1 MEGETMKKVLSIF
14 LAVVILISGVVF
26 ASAKSDTTLQFDE
39 NGHFKI
45 LVLAD
50 IQSGFPVGEALKAY
64 IAEAIDASDPDL
76 VVFLGD
82 NIMSADD
89 GTVESYWKGY
99 DEVFPILESKGVP
112 FTFVFGNHDDE
123 SAPTVTKEEMLEKYQ
138 SYDGCLA
145 YDADP
150 SLHGCATHN
159 LPILSSDGNK
169 VVYNLWFF
177 DSGDYVNNEDG
188 SRKGYDCVR
197 ADQIAWY
204 EAESAKLKAANGG
217 EVVPSLAFEHII
229 PQEAT
234 QAVMFSLPFQLGDLT
249 RNFSDGTSA
258 TYLPNYFAFDGILS
272 EAPCPSP
279 DNEGQWD
286 AFVETGDVK
295 ACFFGHDHVNNFSV
309 NVNGVDAVS
318 VPGTTFKSY
327 SSVTDQGSM
336 VITLDERDLSTYST
350 EILYTSDLAVKEG
363 SNIPN
368 QEHSETVATYKFRT
382 VLRYLAHGILTV
394 LRGIYAYIPNLL
406 GK

>member
-1 MEGETMKKVLSIF
+1 MKKVLSII
-14 LAVVILISGVVF
+14 LAVVMLLSCVVF
-26 ASAKSDTTLQFDE
+26 ASAKNNDELRFGSD
-39 NGHFKI
+39 GKFKI

-64 IAEAIDASDPDL
+64 IAEAIDASDPNL

-82 NIMSADD
+82 NIMSPED
-89 GTVESYWKGY
+89 GTEESYWKGY

-123 SAPTVTKEEMLEKYQ
+123 SAPTVTKEEMLKKYQ
-138 SYDGCLA
+138 SYEGCLA

-150 SLHGCATHN
+150 ALHGCATHN
-159 LPILSSDGNK
+159 LPILSSDGSK
-169 VVYNLWFF
+169 VVYNLWLF
-177 DSGDYVNNEDG
+177 DSGDYVYNEDG
-188 SRKGYDCVR
+188 SQRGYDCVR
-197 ADQIAWY
+197 KDQIEWY
-204 EAESAKLKAANGG
+204 KSVSEELRVANGG

-229 PQEAT
+229 PQEPT
-234 QAVMFSLPFQLGDLT
+234 QKVMFSLPFQLGSIT
-249 RNFSDGTSA
+249 KNFTDGTSA

-286 AFVETGDVK
+286 AFVECGDVK

-309 NVNGVDAVS
+309 NVDGVDAVS

-327 SSVTDQGSM
+327 SSITDQGSM
-336 VITLDERDLSTYST
+336 VITLDESDLSTYST
-350 EILYTSDLAVKEG
+350 EILYTSDLAVKDG

-368 QEHSETVATYKFRT
+368 QEHSETVANYKLRT
-382 VLRYLAHGILTV
+382 FARFLAHGILTV
-394 LRGIYAYIPNLL
+394 LREIYARIPVFL

>member
-1 MEGETMKKVLSIF
+1 MKKVLSIF

-26 ASAKSDTTLQFDE
+26 ASAKGNDKLQFDE
-39 NGHFKI
+39 NGQFKI
-45 LVLAD
+45 LALAD

-76 VVFLGD
+76 VMFLGD
-82 NIMSADD
+82 NIMSPED

-123 SAPTVTKEEMLEKYQ
+123 SAPTVTKEEMLKKYQ
-138 SYDGCLA
+138 SYEGCLA

-150 SLHGCATHN
+150 ALHGCATHN
-159 LPILSSDGNK
+159 LPILSSDGKK
-169 VVYNLWFF
+169 VAYNLWMF
-177 DSGDYVNNEDG
+177 DSGDYVYNEDG
-188 SRKGYDCVR
+188 SRRGYDCVR
-197 ADQIAWY
+197 KDQIEWY
-204 EAESAKLKAANGG
+204 KSVSEKLQAANGG

-229 PQEAT
+229 PQEPT
-234 QAVMFSLPFQLGDLT
+234 QKVMFSLPFQLGSIT
-249 RNFSDGTSA
+249 KNFTDGTSA
-258 TYLPNYFAFDGILS
+258 TYLPNYFAFNGILS

-279 DNEGQWD
+279 DNDGQWD
-286 AFVETGDVK
+286 AFVERGDVK

-309 NVNGVDAVS
+309 NVDGVDAVS

-327 SSVTDQGSM
+327 SSITDQGSM
-336 VITLDERDLSTYST
+336 VITLDESDLSTYST
-350 EILYTSDLAVKEG
+350 EIIYTSDLAVKDG

-368 QEHSETVATYKFRT
+368 QEHSQTVVNYKFRT
-382 VLRYLAHGILTV
+382 FARFLAHGILTV
-394 LRGIYAYIPNLL
+394 LREIYAQIPVLL

>member
-1 MEGETMKKVLSIF
+1 MKKVLSIF
-14 LAVVILISGVVF
+14 LAVVILMSGVVF

-123 SAPTVTKEEMLEKYQ
+123 SAPTVTKEEMLQKYQ

-159 LPILSSDGNK
+159 LPILSSDGNN

-177 DSGDYVNNEDG
+177 DSGDYAYSEAVQ
-188 SRKGYDCVR
+188 KTGYDCVR
-197 ADQIAWY
+197 KDQIEWY
-204 EAESAKLKAANGG
+204 KTESAKLKAANGG
-217 EVVPSLAFEHII
+217 ETVPSLAFEHII

-258 TYLPNYFAFDGILS
+258 TYLPNYFAFDGFLS
-272 EAPCPSP
+272 EAPCPSA
-279 DNEGQWD
+279 DNDGQWD

-309 NVNGVDAVS
+309 NVKGVDAVS

-327 SSVTDQGSM
+327 NSITDQGSM

-368 QEHSETVATYKFRT
+368 QENSESVATYRFRT
-382 VLRYLAHGILTV
+382 VLRYLAHGILAV

>member
-1 MEGETMKKVLSIF
+1 MKKVLSIF

>member
-1 MEGETMKKVLSIF
+1 MKKVLSIF

-112 FTFVFGNHDDE
+112 FTFVYGNHDDE

>member
-1 MEGETMKKVLSIF
+1 MKKVLSIF

-26 ASAKSDTTLQFDE
+26 ASAKGNDKLQFDE
-39 NGHFKI
+39 NGQFKI

-76 VVFLGD
+76 VMFLGD
-82 NIMSADD
+82 NIMSPED

-123 SAPTVTKEEMLEKYQ
+123 SAPTVTKEEMLKKYQ

-159 LPILSSDGNK
+159 LPILSSDGKK
-169 VVYNLWFF
+169 VAYNLWMF
-177 DSGDYVNNEDG
+177 DSGDYVFYENG
-188 SRKGYDCVR
+188 KRRGYDCVR
-197 ADQIAWY
+197 ADQIEWY
-204 EAESAKLKAANGG
+204 KAESAKLKAANGG
-217 EVVPSLAFEHII
+217 EAVPSLAFQHII
-229 PQEAT
+229 PQEAA
-234 QAVMFSLPFQLGDLT
+234 QAVMFSLPFQLGKLT
-249 RNFSDGTSA
+249 KNFTDGTSA
-258 TYLPNYFAFDGILS
+258 TYLPNYFAFNGILS

-309 NVNGVDAVS
+309 DVDGVTAVS

-336 VITLDERDLSTYST
+336 VITLDEKDLSTYST

-368 QEHSETVATYKFRT
+368 QEHSETVAAYKFRT
-382 VLRYLAHGILTV
+382 VLRFLAHGILAV
-394 LRGIYAYIPNLL
+394 LRGIYAWIPSPL

>member
-1 MEGETMKKVLSIF
+1 MKKVLSIF

-112 FTFVFGNHDDE
+112 FTFVYGNHDDE

-197 ADQIAWY
+197 KDQIEWY
-204 EAESAKLKAANGG
+204 KAESAKLKAANGG

-368 QEHSETVATYKFRT
+368 QENSESVATYRFRT

>member
-177 DSGDYVNNEDG
+177 DSGDYVDNEDG

-234 QAVMFSLPFQLGDLT
+234 QAVMFS
-249 RNFSDGTSA
+249 
-258 TYLPNYFAFDGILS
+258 
-272 EAPCPSP
+272 
-279 DNEGQWD
+279 
-286 AFVETGDVK
+286 
-295 ACFFGHDHVNNFSV
+295 
-309 NVNGVDAVS
+309 S
-318 VPGTTFKSY
+318 VPARRSHQKLLRRNICNI
-327 SSVTDQGSM
+327 SSE
-336 VITLDERDLSTYST
+336 L
-350 EILYTSDLAVKEG
+350 
-363 SNIPN
+363 
-368 QEHSETVATYKFRT
+368 
-382 VLRYLAHGILTV
+382 LRI
-394 LRGIYAYIPNLL
+394 
-406 GK
+406 

>member
-1 MEGETMKKVLSIF
+1 MEVETMKKVLSIF
-14 LAVVILISGVVF
+14 LAVVILVSGVVF

-64 IAEAIDASDPDL
+64 IAEAIDASDPNL

-82 NIMSADD
+82 NIMSAED

-123 SAPTVTKEEMLEKYQ
+123 SAPTVTKEEMLKKYQ

-159 LPILSSDGNK
+159 LPILSSDGNN

-177 DSGDYVNNEDG
+177 DSGDYVYNEQT

-197 ADQIAWY
+197 RDQIEWY

-234 QAVMFSLPFQLGDLT
+234 QAVMFSLPFQLGKIT

-272 EAPCPSP
+272 EAPCPSA

-286 AFVETGDVK
+286 SFVETGDVK

-309 NVNGVDAVS
+309 NVDGVDAVS

-327 SSVTDQGSM
+327 SSITDQGSM

-368 QEHSETVATYKFRT
+368 QEHSETVTAYKFRT

-394 LRGIYAYIPNLL
+394 LRGIYAYIPSILV
-406 GK
+406 K

>member
-1 MEGETMKKVLSIF
+1 MKKVLSIF

-279 DNEGQWD
+279 DNEGQWNS
-286 AFVETGDVK
+286 FVETGDVK